1 MRPPVTDEIPGLQH
15 GYADVGEVLLHYVTA
30 GAGEPLVLLHGWPQ
44 TWYEWRRVMPA
55 LAQHFR
61 VVAPDLRGL
70 GDSSRP
76 PGGYDKRTMAE
87 DIWRLLSDHLG
98 IERFCLVG
106 HDWGGPVAFALA
118 MAHQEAVRRLAI
130 LDVVIP
136 GDGGDFSQ
144 GGRRWHHAFHMTGD
158 LPEALVTGRE
168 RIYLEWF
175 YRNFAWR
182 PDAIGEAEIAEYLRT
197 YSVPG
202 ALRAGFAL
210 YRALPQDRADNAAA
224 VARGKLKLPVLAVGG
239 GRSFGRGAEVEQSL
253 RRVAED
259 VTGTIVPDCGHWIPE
274 EQPQLLL
281 DALLPFLR
289 AK

>member
-1 MRPPVTDEIPGLQH
+1 VAATQDLSGLQH
-15 GYADVGEVLLHYVTA
+15 GYADVGEVRLHYVSV
-30 GAGEPLVLLHGWPQ
+30 GEGEPLVLLHGWPQ

-61 VVAPDLRGL
+61 VIAPDLRGL

-76 PGGYDKRTMAE
+76 HGGYDKRTMAE
-87 DIWRLLSDHLG
+87 DVWRLLSGHLG

-106 HDWGGPVAFALA
+106 HDWGGPVAFALT

-144 GGRRWHHAFHMTGD
+144 GGRRWHHAFHMTAD
-158 LPEALVTGRE
+158 LPEALVAGRE

-182 PDAIGEAEIAEYLRT
+182 PDAIGEDEIEEYLRT
-197 YSVPG
+197 YRQPG

-210 YRALPQDRADNAAA
+210 YRALPQDRADNAES
-224 VARGKLKLPVLAVGG
+224 VARGKLKVPVLAVGG
-239 GRSFGRGAEVEQSL
+239 GRSFGRGPEVEQSL

-259 VTGTIVPDCGHWIPE
+259 VTGVIVPDCGHWIPE
-274 EQPQLLL
+274 EQPELLL